1 MKAGA
6 AGSLMKPR
14 KWIALGLV
22 MLQLGF
28 PLGPMAQTGR
38 PAGENGTEVKT
49 TGASGFV
56 YSISGA
62 VYVRKR
68 DGTEELAKV
77 GDMFGPGATFRTD
90 SDGAVTLLFADG
102 QNIALSA
109 ASVLK
114 IEDYRFDPRN
124 LKTNRASFELQS
136 GMMRVVTGA
145 IHTDNPDG
153 LLISAGKAFVD
164 ILSPDVT
171 AFVLEVDPKSLTAGS
186 AAVTIG
192 EISIVTP
199 QGFALRL
206 TSDQF
211 SRWQPG
217 ADASRPVPIA
227 AAPAAIQAA
236 ASESEAKIFASN
248 APIDIQS
255 AAFAATLSQLPS
267 PGAGPSEPILQAQA
281 PQSSAPI
288 VAPAG
293 TPGGGGGRGCV
304 GSPC

>member
-1 MKAGA
+1 MRAGA
-6 AGSLMKPR
+6 AGFRMKPR
-14 KWIALGLV
+14 RWIALGLV
-22 MLQLGF
+22 MLQLAF
-28 PLGPMAQTGR
+28 PLGPMAQSGR
-38 PAGENGTEVKT
+38 PGAEKGTVTKT

-56 YSISGA
+56 HSISGT
-62 VYVRKR
+62 VFVRNG
-68 DGTEELAKV
+68 DGVEELAKV
-77 GDMFGPGATFRTD
+77 GNLFGPGTTFRTD

-102 QNIALSA
+102 QNVALTA
-109 ASVLK
+109 MSVLK
-114 IEDYRFDPRN
+114 IEDYRYDLRD
-124 LKTNRASFELQS
+124 LKASRASLDLQG

-171 AFVLEVDPKSLTAGS
+171 AFVIEVDPKSLTVGS

-192 EISIVTP
+192 EISILTP

-217 ADASRPVPIA
+217 ASASQPVPIA

-236 ASESEAKIFASN
+236 ASESAAKVIASN
-248 APIDIQS
+248 APIDVQS
-255 AAFAATLSQLPS
+255 EALEAAFSQLPS
-267 PGAGPSEPILQAQA
+267 TAAGTSEPIIQAQA
-281 PQSSAPI
+281 PQTSAPI
-288 VAPAG
+288 VIPAG